1 MIAAVESPARR
12 HLPRDGPGRGALTI
26 RLAPRVARVIAV
38 EIDRELAAALPG
50 AVPTPVHVVEGDV
63 LDTDLAG
70 AARDRAAPVRVA
82 GNLPY
87 NVATPI
93 VFRLL
98 AAAGG
103 GRRLSDATVMLQKE
117 VADRVV
123 ARPGS
128 RDYGS
133 LAVHVALDADAALVL
148 TLPPGAFRPPPKVTS
163 GVVRLR
169 FRPPAVDVGD
179 RAVFERLVRGAFQQR
194 RKTLLNAL
202 GPVARTLGRTAA
214 DSIERAGV
222 DPGSSARARCRWRG
236 SLPCRGLCY
245 SFSPEVVEPS
255 RFLGAPSCPD
265 WVSATVAAARC
276 RTSCSPEH
284 ANGMK
289 CTARG
294 TEKTLTVP
302 EPRGRSDDLRH
313 DGPAGGRGVS
323 QVLPAIRLDAGS

>member
-1 MIAAVESPARR
+1 MTHRARKRFGQHFLEPAWVEKVVAAVDPQPGDTFLEI
-12 HLPRDGPGRGALTI
+12 GPGRGALTI

-38 EIDRELAAALPG
+38 EIDRDLAAALPG
-50 AVPTPVHVVEGDV
+50 AVPTPLHVVEGDV
-63 LDTDLAG
+63 LDTDLA
-70 AARDRAAPVRVA
+70 ALLASEPAPVRVV

-93 VFRLL
+93 LFRLL

-103 GRRLSDATVMLQKE
+103 GRQLSDATVMLQKE

-133 LAVHVALDADAALVL
+133 LAVHVALDADAQLVL

-202 GPVARTLGRTAA
+202 GPVTGALGRTAA
-214 DSIERAGV
+214 DLIERAGV
-222 DPGSSARARCRWRG
+222 DPQIRPGEVPLAGFAALSRA
-236 SLPCRGLCY
+236 
-245 SFSPEVVEPS
+245 
-255 RFLGAPSCPD
+255 
-265 WVSATVAAARC
+265 
-276 RTSCSPEH
+276 
-284 ANGMK
+284 
-289 CTARG
+289 
-294 TEKTLTVP
+294 
-302 EPRGRSDDLRH
+302 
-313 DGPAGGRGVS
+313 
-323 QVLPAIRLDAGS
+323 VL